1 MLDKDNFKARAKQI
15 HEKVNLLEK
24 LHKTCQL
31 AALGIEQPILNEMR
45 YLARALTDV
54 LFFQDAEEFEEFQKF
69 CNSVHTAELAVHSAI
84 NDSVDTLI
92 TFVKSFLGKIDQNYP
107 KFQIAV
113 SGFGD
118 AYIEAL
124 ESIKIIDTLVVLSRG
139 NRQERYDLY
148 KSLADLENKVHL
160 ERIAAFA
167 LQLAQIE
174 AIAQGH
180 QFPRR
185 VTDVSDVFLST
196 QMLDALNQTST
207 NQAQFTLDFQPKFKV
222 VGDKRTII
230 GAEALLRFQVGA
242 TRFSPDQFISV
253 AERTKLISPI
263 GKWVMR
269 SALNVLDTHP
279 RLPRISVNVSA
290 LELLSHT
297 YSSDVIEMLEASSVD
312 ASRLEL
318 EITES
323 CALDDLDSVRHLHAL
338 SSKGIRIAIDDFGTG
353 ETRFDYL
360 AAINIHVIKIDRKLV
375 LDYEAA
381 PREYT
386 KLLKAIVAVGKGIE
400 LEVIVE
406 GIEKE
411 EHLQAFCDLGVEDFQ
426 GFLLGRPMSLD
437 KFLELC

>member
-1 MLDKDNFKARAKQI
+1 MLTKDNFKSRTKQI
-15 HEKVNLLEK
+15 HEKVNTLEK

-54 LFFQDAEEFEEFQKF
+54 LFFQDADEGEEFQKF

-92 TFVKSFLGKIDQNYP
+92 TFVKSSLGKIDQNYP

-113 SGFGD
+113 SGFGVV
-118 AYIEAL
+118 YVEVL
-124 ESIKIIDTLVVLSRG
+124 ESIKIIDTLVVISRG
-139 NRQERYDLY
+139 NRQDRYDLY

-167 LQLAQIE
+167 LELAQIE
-174 AIAQGH
+174 AIAQGY

-185 VTDVSDVFLST
+185 VTDESDLFIST
-196 QMLDALNQTST
+196 QMSDALNQTST

-222 VGDKRTII
+222 ADGKRTLI
-230 GAEALLRFQVGA
+230 GAEALLRFQVGSI
-242 TRFSPDQFISV
+242 RFSPDQFISV
-253 AERTKLISPI
+253 AERSKLIAPI

-269 SALNVLDTHP
+269 SALEALAMHP
-279 RLPRISVNVSA
+279 TLPRISVNVSA

-297 YSSDVIEMLEASSVD
+297 YCHDVLEILEATAVD
-312 ASRLEL
+312 PSRLEL

-323 CALDDLDSVRHLHAL
+323 CALNDLDSVRHLHTL
-338 SSKGIRIAIDDFGTG
+338 SRKGIRIAIDDFGTG

-360 AAINIHVIKIDRKLV
+360 AAIDIHVIKIDRKLV

-381 PREYT
+381 PKEYT

-411 EHLQAFCDLGVEDFQ
+411 EHLNAFCELGVEDFQ
-426 GFLLGRPMSLD
+426 GFLLGKPMPLD
-437 KFLELC
+437 KLLALC